1 MTGKLPAIR
10 QALLR
15 YLPPILSGL
24 LAVVISFRRLIFEP
38 GFVIYRDLYPGQLY
52 YPTLWSSSGSFL
64 AIENYK
70 FITFTGL
77 FLPLQVFGA
86 DIFEK
91 AVYLGAAIIAYASFY
106 LTAYTL
112 LAYVKKWDAISG
124 KRHLISGL
132 GALTFLLN
140 PAATNIFFDFSLFVG
155 YAFSPLIV
163 LLLIQILDG
172 RTRFSLKILLVAVLW
187 WMSAIKA
194 HFIVFGGLLLIPPF
208 MVWAIVFGAARRER
222 LARNAFA
229 IAAIVGLYLLLS
241 SYWLLP
247 YLQASEE
254 RFVGSYAPMTYES
267 LAYLSYSPWYDA
279 LRLLG
284 SFKAWP
290 YVRYG
295 PPQGWLMPLWVLASW
310 VIPALVVYGAV
321 RHRRHWI
328 TWVLILFSLG
338 GFVLACG
345 TAPPFSDFYQWLVF
359 GPFTPGLF
367 RWLFRVASKWN
378 VFLSLGA
385 SGLLTLALAELMDR
399 SARKIDQTRSSPKLA
414 NVIPLTYLSAF
425 LLFAWPSFTGDF
437 NGALDP
443 QPFPA
448 AFKRANEWLEQ
459 QGGDFK
465 VNWMPVTNGREL
477 SWNRRPSGDLFTA
490 MSSQPSIATNWNRH
504 PVLYYSYIYDSAA
517 EDRIANL
524 GEMLSI
530 LNTRYVAYHDD
541 VVTTHIHEDVEP
553 VSVLIESGEEAL
565 IDKIQHQVDLRI
577 AWEEGEIS
585 IYEAEHFTPALF
597 VPHGRYLVLDDLS
610 MLASISALD
619 DLSLDENGLYF
630 DSSRDQ
636 SILNGEWNGLIMG
649 LDAADSL
656 LMSRLPLE
664 SMLSPAQFTHH
675 GIVTQ
680 DWSRFDVYQF
690 NWQSVLRER
699 NIYNWGFD
707 YGKLMAAH
715 TDNSSGTE
723 EPKRLSIP
731 FSVPATG
738 DYHLWARTLHHPQ
751 AGNFTVRV
759 DDRPLREING
769 DDPVSGFRWDELIQ
783 VHLTAGDHEIE
794 LGNRNGFIALNT
806 LAVIESAKLEDLRT
820 EATQLYNETPGLYF
834 LEIENDFAPGQASP
848 ARQTAALSGGR
859 GVELDRRTAITTTLS
874 IVAGGDYEL
883 AVRASLP
890 TSSAPL
896 TVTLGTEVV
905 SLQSVSEAEELAW
918 LRAGP
923 LQLPAG
929 NLPLTIQAAG
939 PTVLDAMAISQEAL
953 SESPGAFFAGE
964 TAPAVLEYEQI
975 DATRYQI
982 FVRAERPFTL
992 ALAETYDPLWL
1003 ASGPGFQVSSV
1014 PLYGV
1019 INGFE
1024 IPRTGSYQILVEYQA
1039 QQQAR
1044 LGALLSGVV
1053 FISLWP
1059 SIWFLQRRMSRR
1071 KPIEIAP

>member
-1 MTGKLPAIR
+1 MIGKSVR
-10 QALLR
+10 VKQALWK
-15 YLPPILSGL
+15 YLLPILSGL
-24 LAVVISFRRLIFEP
+24 LVVGISFRRLIFEP

-52 YPTLWSSSGSFL
+52 YPSLWSSSGSFL

-91 AVYLGAAIIAYASFY
+91 AVYLGAAIIAYLTFY
-106 LTAYTL
+106 LTAFTL
-112 LAYVKKWDAISG
+112 LAYVKNWDVLSG
-124 KRHLISGL
+124 KRHLVSSL

-163 LLLIQILDG
+163 LLFFQILDG
-172 RTRFSLKILLVAVLW
+172 RARIGLKILLVAVLW
-187 WMSAIKA
+187 WVSAIKA

-208 MVWAIVFGAARRER
+208 VVWSIVFGVAKRH
-222 LARNAFA
+222 LFARNALA
-229 IAAIVGLYLLLS
+229 VAAIVGLYLLLS

-247 YLQASEE
+247 FLQASQE

-267 LAYLSYSPWYDA
+267 VAYLSYSPWYDT

-284 SFKAWP
+284 TFKAWP
-290 YVRYG
+290 YVSYT
-295 PPQGWLMPLWVLASW
+295 PPEGWLMPLWVLASW
-310 VIPALVVYGAV
+310 VIPVLVVYSAI
-321 RHRRHWI
+321 RHYRHWI
-328 TWVLILFSLG
+328 TWVLILFALV
-338 GFVLACG
+338 GFVFACG
-345 TAPPFSDFYQWLVF
+345 TAPPFSDLYQWLVF
-359 GPFTPGLF
+359 GPLTPGLF

-385 SGLLTLALAELMDR
+385 SSLLTLALAELMDR
-399 SARKIDQTRSSPKLA
+399 ALMKAERTKHSRKFTYG
-414 NVIPLTYLSAF
+414 IPIVYLFAF

-437 NGALDP
+437 NAALDP
-443 QPFPA
+443 QQLPA
-448 AFKRANEWLEQ
+448 ALTQANEWLGQ
-459 QGGDFK
+459 QDGDFK

-490 MSSQPSIATNWNRH
+490 ISSQPSIATNWNRH
-504 PVLYYSYIYDSAA
+504 PVLYYSYVYDGVA

-565 IDKIQHQVDLRI
+565 SEKIQSQVDLRKV
-577 AWEEGEIS
+577 WEEGEMS
-585 IYEAEHFTPALF
+585 IYEVEHFAAPIF
-597 VPHGRYLVLDDLS
+597 VPESRYLVAGDLT
-610 MLASISALD
+610 MLSSISALED
-619 DLSLDENGLYF
+619 VRLDNSGLYF
-630 DSSRDQ
+630 DTSRDRY
-636 SILNGEWNGLIMG
+636 ILEGEWDGLIMG

-656 LMSRLPLE
+656 MMTRLPVE
-664 SMLSPAQFTHH
+664 SMLSAAQFTNH

-715 TDNSSGTE
+715 TDGSGDTND
-723 EPKRLSIP
+723 PKKISIP
-731 FSVPATG
+731 FSVPTDG
-738 DYHLWARTLHHPQ
+738 DYHLWARYLRHPQ
-751 AGNFTVRV
+751 AGDFTVLV
-759 DDRPLREING
+759 DGILLSEING
-769 DDPVSGFRWDELIQ
+769 NDSVSGFRWDELVI
-783 VHLTAGDHEIE
+783 VHLTAGEHQIE
-794 LGNRNGFIALNT
+794 VANRNGLMAINT
-806 LAVIESAKLEDLRT
+806 LAVIDGTKLEDLRT
-820 EATQLYNETPGLYF
+820 QAAVLYDATPSLYF
-834 LEIENDFAPGQASP
+834 LEVENDFALGQASS
-848 ARQTAALSGGR
+848 ARETAALSGGR
-859 GVELDRRTAITTTLS
+859 GVELNRTTTISTTVS
-874 IVAGGDYEL
+874 IVDAGEHAL
-883 AVRASLP
+883 ALRASLP
-890 TSSAPL
+890 FSSTPL
-896 TVTLGTEVV
+896 TVTLGSEVV
-905 SLQSVSEAEELAW
+905 NFQPVSEGEELSW
-918 LRAGP
+918 LSAGTF
-923 LQLPAG
+923 LLPAG
-929 NLPLTIQAAG
+929 DTTITIEAAG
-939 PTVLDAMAISQEAL
+939 PVVLDAVAIVHGAPL
-953 SESPGAFFAGE
+953 ASPGAFFAGE

-982 FVRAERPFTL
+982 FVQAERPFTL

-1024 IPRTGSYQILVEYQA
+1024 IPRAGSYQILVEYQA

-1059 SIWFLQRRMSRR
+1059 SIWFLQRSRSRR
-1071 KPIEIAP
+1071 KPIETAP